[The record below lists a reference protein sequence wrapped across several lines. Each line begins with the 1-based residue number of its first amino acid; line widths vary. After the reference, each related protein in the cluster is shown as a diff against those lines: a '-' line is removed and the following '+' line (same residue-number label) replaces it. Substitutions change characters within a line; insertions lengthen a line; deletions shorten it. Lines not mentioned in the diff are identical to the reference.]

1 MRRLGPTPAAVAYR
15 LATLVD
21 APEIA
26 AVHVRGWQWGYRGLL
41 PEALLASL
49 SIPERE
55 AMWRWALAPGRGVR
69 VWLAERNGRLL
80 GFASCGPPRG
90 PDEPEGAGELHAI
103 YLEEEAAGTG
113 MGRALLARSA
123 SELVEA
129 GYRSAILWVL
139 DVNDRARRFYER
151 AGWSHDGGVKR
162 EWMGETELRELR
174 YAVPLRR

>member
-1 MRRLGPTPAAVAYR
+1 MPAIDFR

-26 AVHVRGWQWGYRGLL
+26 AVHVHGWQWGYRGLL
-41 PEALLASL
+41 PESLLAGL
-49 SIPERE
+49 SVPDRE
-55 AMWRWALAPGRGVR
+55 SMWRRALAPGSDVR
-69 VWLAERNGRLL
+69 VWLAERSGRLL
-80 GFASCGPPRG
+80 GFASCGPPRAA
-90 PDEPEGAGELHAI
+90 DEPEGAGELHAI

-113 MGRALLARSA
+113 LGRALLARAA

-129 GYRSAILWVL
+129 RYRSAILWVL
-139 DVNDRARRFYER
+139 DVNARARRFYEL

-174 YAVPLRR
+174 YAVTLRR